1 MYLEQFSYHVGLYM
15 NSYST
20 QFEAVDTSNNNKT
33 ECVRRDQK
41 KKKEI

>member
-1 MYLEQFSYHVGLYM
+1 MYLEQFSYHVGLY
-15 NSYST
+15 NYST